1 MPRAKVNITIDTM
14 YNDKKIVG
22 IDYNGFENFEIDTLK
37 IVGEE
42 QVFYVLE
49 KGLYDTKLQK
59 LQYSIGIT
67 FDFATNSTNSEYVEE
82 VL

>member
-1 MPRAKVNITIDTM
+1 MPRAKVNIKIDTM

-59 LQYSIGIT
+59 LQYSNGIT